1 MIYELF
7 IYEVDIPVCVWEIL
21 NHLVSND
28 KITNDNTGE
37 IVCETFKF
45 FKLYNNN
52 YRPIYHV
59 EKYLFVLDRII
70 NNV

>member
-45 FKLYNNN
+45 
-52 YRPIYHV
+52 
-59 EKYLFVLDRII
+59 
-70 NNV
+70 